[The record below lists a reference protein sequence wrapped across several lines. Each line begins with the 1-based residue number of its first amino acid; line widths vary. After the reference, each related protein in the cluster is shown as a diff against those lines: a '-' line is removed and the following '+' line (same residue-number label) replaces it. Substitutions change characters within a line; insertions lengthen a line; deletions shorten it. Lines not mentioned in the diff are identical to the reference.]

1 MIVMKRISI
10 MTGKVAFQVIVVH
23 QRLREIMPDRSRL
36 EGSEGDFKN
45 TKLMEWMNTF
55 CIWTCWEEIYTNRE
69 TLGGELYVEK

>member
-1 MIVMKRISI
+1 

-45 TKLMEWMNTF
+45 TKLME
-55 CIWTCWEEIYTNRE
+55 
-69 TLGGELYVEK
+69 